1 MERCKW
7 VILHTVED
15 KVHCIS
21 SAIQIHTGGYN
32 PSGFLRMTDVSQCK
46 FQGRLQTT
54 DFYQLYDCVLTLTVP
69 CTVHQE
75 RLFVRWTVIVLR
87 FVLLFFFALFISHPR
102 RAAHKWIIVS
112 VACRLLA
119 SQSELYPGDSRPNP
133 IVSETNGPK
142 KGHERQYFNLSR
154 CLKGQECV
162 SSRWRSS
169 RLIYVTSFL
178 IPVSCWW
185 FRARDRRP
193 HTVMCHVSV
202 VTL

>member
-21 SAIQIHTGGYN
+21 SAIQIHTGSYN

-75 RLFVRWTVIVLR
+75 RLFVRWTLIVLR
-87 FVLLFFFALFISHPR
+87 FVLFF
-102 RAAHKWIIVS
+102 
-112 VACRLLA
+112 
-119 SQSELYPGDSRPNP
+119 
-133 IVSETNGPK
+133 
-142 KGHERQYFNLSR
+142 
-154 CLKGQECV
+154 
-162 SSRWRSS
+162 S
-169 RLIYVTSFL
+169 RLVYLTPQKS
-178 IPVSCWW
+178 
-185 FRARDRRP
+185 RA
-193 HTVMCHVSV
+193 
-202 VTL
+202 